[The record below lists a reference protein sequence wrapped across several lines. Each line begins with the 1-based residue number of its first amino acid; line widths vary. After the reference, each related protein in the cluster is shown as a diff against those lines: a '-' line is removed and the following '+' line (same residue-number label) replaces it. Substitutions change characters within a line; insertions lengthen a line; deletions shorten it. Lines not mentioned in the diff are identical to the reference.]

1 MIHAESRVRVG
12 RPGSDHVSTRRDATI
27 VGRWCGRTLHGRT
40 VVNVSTGDRYMQ
52 KVGSGG
58 RDRTLSAHYTC
69 SGLDDDGRSGGRP
82 IYRCVDGRQ
91 IHAERQISGARPDF
105 HTCNFLCMR
114 RLWLGWLLMRRRQ
127 VETSSDLGR
136 PPDPTFCMYLS
147 PVDTSINWPPAR
159 PSVVVKPGTCIM
171 RRQRPISAAR
181 PDFLHVSVA
190 RRHIDHRPSMQSPP
204 APPPDYGCFRMYA
217 SSTSRNMVRS
227 RPPAQ
232 PDFLHVSVA
241 RRHIDNPAARPSMQ
255 SPPAPPPDYGCFR
268 TYASSTSR
276 NMVRSRPPDP
286 NPTFCMYHG

>member
-1 MIHAESRVRVG
+1 MNLSNIRPYRVENPSSRPPDPTLTLVIFCACDDYG
-12 RPGSDHVSTRRDATI
+12 KDGYPYRPLPYVCVVKPGTCILRR
-27 VGRWCGRTLHGRT
+27 
-40 VVNVSTGDRYMQ
+40 Q
-52 KVGSGG
+52 
-58 RDRTLSAHYTC
+58 
-69 SGLDDDGRSGGRP
+69 
-82 IYRCVDGRQ
+82 
-91 IHAERQISGARPDF
+91 RQISGARPDF

-204 APPPDYGCFRMYA
+204 APPPDYGCFRTYA

-227 RPPAQ
+227 RPAAR

-241 RRHIDNPAARPSMQ
+241 RRHIDKPAARPSMQ